1 MDDRTQ
7 DLLTLRVKLFI
18 AIVGA
23 ALALLGLYR
32 IFLGS

>member
-1 MDDRTQ
+1 MDDGTE

-23 ALALLGLYR
+23 ALALIGLYR
-32 IFLGS
+32 IVLGP

>member
-1 MDDRTQ
+1 MEDRTQ

-23 ALALLGLYR
+23 ALAVLGLYR
-32 IFLGS
+32 ILFGS